1 MWNRGVLMIFRK
13 ILPIVAILFIVALVV
28 SNYFN
33 KPNEQSMIVTEEC
46 KDVFIKINAS
56 LPLVRT

>member
-1 MWNRGVLMIFRK
+1 MIFRK

-33 KPNEQSMIVTEEC
+33 KPNEQSTMITQEC
-46 KDVFIKINAS
+46 NDVFNKINAS

>member
-1 MWNRGVLMIFRK
+1 MIFRK

>member
-1 MWNRGVLMIFRK
+1 MIFRK

-28 SNYFN
+28 STYFN
-33 KPNEQSMIVTEEC
+33 KPNEQSMIAAEEG
-46 KDVFIKINAS
+46 KDIFIKIKAS